1 MFPKNRVGGAQA
13 KLKQFT
19 INLHHL
25 TRPEIKDFN
34 ALDDK
39 EYLKLNRKRENS
51 AGFED
56 VAFNWYQKSL
66 PLPSVARDF

>member
-39 EYLKLNRKRENS
+39 EYLKLNRKRDNS
-51 AGFED
+51 AGFERPTVHED
-56 VAFNWYQKSL
+56 GRFACRS
-66 PLPSVARDF
+66 RC